1 VRFKIDSKNLLKAVV
16 KTHRLLGFFL
26 CLLFVIWC
34 LSGFVMMYKGFPT
47 VSDEDRAKL
56 NKSIDLTMVAYPLN
70 IESFIDMDSIKALK
84 LIHINKQAVFN
95 IETLDESV
103 FNFTANKIGEK
114 LKYDENDV
122 RSILYDY
129 YKTETVDC
137 KIETITEL
145 DQWIPRTRYLP
156 HMPIFRVDIND
167 NEGTVW
173 YVSSKTGEV
182 LQKLDFS
189 DKVWAWLGAIP
200 HWLYFKDIRI
210 NTPLWQFIVIT
221 LSFIGVLLSIAGI
234 VLGINRYLIARKRN
248 QLITP
253 YKKKWFKWHHYLGF
267 TFGLFTFTWVL
278 SGLFSMN
285 PLKWS
290 PSNSLSE
297 NQLVIWEGESTLKS
311 EFNEANFDSFIKQ
324 NSTNDSIF
332 KIDFNSFNGNV
343 VAVLNTLNGT
353 RESNIL
359 NNHNTAY
366 FNKVDLNLYVEKIS
380 ELYPKNKIVNM
391 FTLSEYDDYY
401 YSRTNTLPLPIYKYE
416 LNDEGNTALYID
428 PLNHQVVRK
437 VETKNRVERWIYH
450 GLHSFD
456 FAALRNKRPL
466 WDIVVILFLTGVTLL
481 SISGAVLTYKKLFG
495 RRK

>member
-1 VRFKIDSKNLLKAVV
+1 MQYRVNSKNLLKAVV
-16 KTHRLLGFFL
+16 KIHRLLGFFL

-34 LSGFVMMYKGFPT
+34 LSGFVMMYKSFPS
-47 VSDEDRAKL
+47 VSEEDRAKL
-56 NKSIDLTMVAYPLN
+56 NKSIDLSMASYPSN

-114 LKYDENDV
+114 LTYDENDV
-122 RSILYDY
+122 RSILYNY

-210 NTPLWQFIVIT
+210 NTPLWRFIVIT

-234 VLGINRYLIARKRN
+234 VLGINRFLIARKRN

-285 PLKWS
+285 PIKWS
-290 PSNSLSE
+290 PEDNLSE
-297 NQLVIWEGESTLKS
+297 DQMKIWTGNNTLKTAFNQTNFITFKDKIKNTKNCLEIDFK
-311 EFNEANFDSFIKQ
+311 EFNR
-324 NSTNDSIF
+324 
-332 KIDFNSFNGNV
+332 NV
-343 VAVLNTLNGT
+343 VAVVKSASF
-353 RESNIL
+353 SNSIIFGKKL
-359 NNHNTAY
+359 RITQ
-366 FNKVDLNLYVEKIS
+366 DSEKFKIY
-380 ELYPKNKIVNM
+380 EQKIKEIFPQYTIVNREVM
-391 FTLSEYDDYY
+391 HTYDDYY
-401 YSRTNTLPLPIYKYE
+401 YSRTNKSILPVYKFE
-416 LNDEGNTALYID
+416 LDNPEKTALYVD
-428 PLNHQVVRK
+428 PVSHQVLMK
-437 VETKNRVERWIYH
+437 IDQKNRLERWIYH

-456 FAALRNKRPL
+456 FAILRDKRPL
-466 WDIVVILFLTGVTLL
+466 WDIVVILFLVGVTLL
-481 SISGAVLTYKKLFG
+481 SITGAILTYKKLF
-495 RRK
+495 RIRK